1 MKIIN
6 ESGLDLTEIEDLL
19 EDFYPYAQDTLQF
32 DQTPTIKLVSD
43 PENSANV
50 LGKTAYY
57 DPNSQEVAVFVDN
70 RHPKDILRSIS
81 HELVHHKQNCEGK
94 FAQMPKLGEGYAQSN
109 EFLREMEKEAY
120 LEGNMCFRDWED
132 GYKRSLEENRGNT
145 MNNLTEEQIRT
156 IIREKLKGFL
166 AENKNFFKKGK
177 EVLKESKLLTSTPC
191 EEPKKPKGDFLERIY
206 INKSQEVAKKFTKK
220 FIKK

>member
-70 RHPKDILRSIS
+70 RHPKDIL
-81 HELVHHKQNCEGK
+81 K
-94 FAQMPKLGEGYAQSN
+94 KLT
-109 EFLREMEKEAY
+109 
-120 LEGNMCFRDWED
+120 FR
-132 GYKRSLEENRGNT
+132 
-145 MNNLTEEQIRT
+145 
-156 IIREKLKGFL
+156 
-166 AENKNFFKKGK
+166 NKN
-177 EVLKESKLLTSTPC
+177 
-191 EEPKKPKGDFLERIY
+191 
-206 INKSQEVAKKFTKK
+206 
-220 FIKK
+220 